1 MASTALMTSTP
12 LTSHSSG
19 RFSNSDVSNR
29 FEAEGT
35 DALEWSK
42 DDVIVFLVF
51 IAFICSLMVII
62 IAVMFCV
69 LQRRFRYICC
79 VWYLPVC
86 FFFQFFQALFKL
98 SDHLNRNCRGPVTS
112 DESRAGDTLLPEE
125 RTPVENC
132 EKKECVSQ
140 MCEAV
145 AVAKVSP
152 MIVAWN

>member
-1 MASTALMTSTP
+1 MTSAALMTSTSQ
-12 LTSHSSG
+12 TSHSSG

-69 LQRRFRYICC
+69 LQRRFRYICSAC
-79 VWYLPVC
+79 IN
-86 FFFQFFQALFKL
+86 LF
-98 SDHLNRNCRGPVTS
+98 
-112 DESRAGDTLLPEE
+112 
-125 RTPVENC
+125 
-132 EKKECVSQ
+132 
-140 MCEAV
+140 
-145 AVAKVSP
+145 
-152 MIVAWN
+152 